1 MCTSI
6 NYFKALLAKKTRFA
20 ARKEDNAKCS
30 EDETVQDDDSSGSR
44 IPAGTSRKPG
54 LFQRLPAVSG
64 KDYNGTGQNY
74 AGKRKQYSRRN
85 FPVPEP
91 MISHIFQ
98 SPERQQMP
106 QYPVGITME
115 SSPYP
120 TGNDWKQQRYPP
132 EIIGNYNLSKT
143 EKYNK
148 FLMYFS
154 IFFLV

>member
-1 MCTSI
+1 M
-6 NYFKALLAKKTRFA
+6 
-20 ARKEDNAKCS
+20 E
-30 EDETVQDDDSSGSR
+30 
-44 IPAGTSRKPG
+44 PAG
-54 LFQRLPAVSG
+54 
-64 KDYNGTGQNY
+64 NY

-98 SPERQQMP
+98 SPDCQRMP

-120 TGNDWKQQRYPP
+120 TGNDWKQQRDPP

-143 EKYNK
+143 EKIQQISHVLFNIFSCLAQIK
-148 FLMYFS
+148 TRLSDLIFHHPKTIGLMQKYS
-154 IFFLV
+154 PIF